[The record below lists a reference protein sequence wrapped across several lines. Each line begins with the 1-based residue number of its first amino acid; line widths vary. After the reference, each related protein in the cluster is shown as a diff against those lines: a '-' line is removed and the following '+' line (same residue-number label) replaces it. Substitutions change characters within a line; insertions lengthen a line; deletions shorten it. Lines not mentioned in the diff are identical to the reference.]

1 MNTPSFSI
9 SIPKPCHEDWNKM
22 TPDEKG
28 AFCGSCKKSVHDF
41 TNKTDEEVADILLK
55 ANGAKI
61 CGRFNAEQLER
72 PIELSLPVYNLPQNV
87 SPFRAF
93 AMAAF
98 LVFGTILFT
107 CQDASGQV
115 VGKMKITYPQEQTQ
129 TKNNTQTSGNSPITP
144 QHVMGGPKYTP
155 VQQNNNVDKP
165 KTTTKTPKT
174 VKPPQEDPN
183 KYARMGDVCIMP
195 LKGEI
200 QVVPVKQD
208 TVKPETKQPVKKDSV
223 IKEPENIIMGKPSF
237 HSFKQDTIKPEI
249 KPVVKDT
256 APLPKP
262 VTVLPQVMGQAMVYI
277 PVKEQPKDSVK
288 TIVRTTDTLQTL
300 NLPKNIQHIMDTSST
315 KNNVQDKNINT
326 EKKALSL
333 EVMPNPSNG
342 KLTLRYSI
350 KEKNFT
356 TLELYDMGGTKVRSF
371 VSYQQMYEGTYTTS
385 FDISELPDGIYICTL
400 RSGDKTASSKVIL
413 TK

>member
-1 MNTPSFSI
+1 
-9 SIPKPCHEDWNKM
+9 M

-28 AFCGSCKKSVHDF
+28 AFCGSCKKSVYDF
-41 TNKTDEEVADILLK
+41 TNKTDEEVTDILMK

-107 CQDASGQV
+107 CQDANGQV

-129 TKNNTQTSGNSPITP
+129 TKNNTQTSGTSTISPR
-144 QHVMGGPKYTP
+144 QVMGGPKYTP
-155 VQQNNNVDKP
+155 QQNNNENKP
-165 KTTTKTPKT
+165 VTKTPQTLKT
-174 VKPPQEDPN
+174 PKEDPN
-183 KYARMGDVCIMP
+183 KYARMGDVVCTMP

-200 QVVPVKQD
+200 QIDPVQD
-208 TVKPETKQPVKKDSV
+208 TVKPETKHPVKKDTV
-223 IKEPENIIMGKPSF
+223 QNEPPQTILMGKPSF
-237 HSFKQDTIKPEI
+237 NKVEKDTLEQVTNDQVKPMTFAPVPDPIIRKPIKYQYLGQPVISTIKVQPGDTTKNTEQPI
-249 KPVVKDT
+249 VVK
-256 APLPKP
+256 
-262 VTVLPQVMGQAMVYI
+262 
-277 PVKEQPKDSVK
+277 
-288 TIVRTTDTLQTL
+288 TTDTPQTL
-300 NLPKNIQHIMDTSST
+300 NIPKSIQHLTDTSATVKNI
-315 KNNVQDKNINT
+315 NPDKTINT
-326 EKKALSL
+326 EKKAISL
-333 EVMPNPSNG
+333 EVMPNPSTG

-356 TLELYDMGGTKVRSF
+356 TLELFDISGTKVRSF
-371 VSYQQMYEGTYTTS
+371 VSYQQVYEGTYTTT
-385 FDISELPDGIYICTL
+385 FDISDLPDGIYICAL